1 MYIHTLSLHGA
12 LPIFFHRDIMNEM
25 GELGFL
31 GPTIGEEYGGAG
43 VNHVSYGLIAREVE
57 RVDSGYRPAMSVQS
71 SLVMH
76 PIHAYSSEEQRRK
89 FLPKLATGE
98 WGGCF
103 GLTEPDHGSD
113 PGAMKTS
120 PDKVDGGPS
129 T

>member
-57 RVDSGYRPAMSVQS
+57 RVDSGYRSAMSVQS
-71 SLVMH
+71 ILVMH
-76 PIHAYSSEEQRRK
+76 PIHAYGSEELRRR
-89 FLPKLATGE
+89 FLPKLAHAA
-98 WGGCF
+98 WVGCF
-103 GLTEPDHGSD
+103 VLPDPAPGSHTGD
-113 PGAMKTS
+113 NCR
-120 PDKVDGGPS
+120 GPCWGRIGP
-129 T
+129 